1 MMVFNF
7 LNASRDQN
15 GTCGPHSNEIGRWA
29 SSRMRGIH
37 NFVKRRSML
46 VRDLERRK
54 GEFLIYRVIEYVQFL
69 QEKVT
74 KYEGS
79 FAWMFTNSHWLV
91 QSLNGH
97 SQSVKNNGPGSA
109 FPGKFDENY
118 IPINPTMLASM
129 HNPVESDP
137 SKTLDHQQGITLPM
151 PLPGTMSATNRS
163 DGTLGHSLQR
173 PVSDAQTNHCPI
185 TNNALNQ
192 RNELSVEGGTISM
205 STAYAQGLLN
215 TLAQALQSAGFDI
228 HRPTSQCKLILASFG
243 QSEQSNLGRRCMEEV
258 LGHRSSYWFSG
269 GWASLQSTRKEK
281 KRKLRISLSYYI
293 IIGTTLD
300 SSD

>member
-1 MMVFNF
+1 MTTKLSSSLTNRNTSIESWKDNDRCNRCLSGSSYGAYNIFYYLLPQM
-7 LNASRDQN
+7 LY
-15 GTCGPHSNEIGRWA
+15 EI
-29 SSRMRGIH
+29 
-37 NFVKRRSML
+37 SMHEDEQYPPTW
-46 VRDLERRK
+46 VW
-54 GEFLIYRVIEYVQFL
+54 IVIKYVQFL

-79 FAWMFTNSHWLV
+79 FAWMFTNSHWRV

-118 IPINPTMLASM
+118 IPINPTMLA
-129 HNPVESDP
+129 
-137 SKTLDHQQGITLPM
+137 LDHQQGITLPM

-163 DGTLGHSLQR
+163 DGALGHSLQR
-173 PVSDAQTNHCPI
+173 PVSDAQTNQCPI

-192 RNELSVEGGTISM
+192 QNELSVEGGTISM
-205 STAYAQGLLN
+205 STAYAQGWVFIQTHIEFLV
-215 TLAQALQSAGFDI
+215 LQIDLGKCANRVPSSK
-228 HRPTSQCKLILASFG
+228 TSISK
-243 QSEQSNLGRRCMEEV
+243 EV
-258 LGHRSSYWFSG
+258 LGHRSSYRFSG

-281 KRKLRISLSYYI
+281 KRKLRISLSSYI